1 MPREKL
7 SYRDNIERI
16 KEYFPNKELLKI
28 KEVAAFTGLHVD
40 TVKKIFT
47 FNEHRLISVA
57 TLARE
62 MS

>member
-1 MPREKL
+1 MSREKA

-16 KEYFPNKELLKI
+16 KERFPDKEMLKI
-28 KEVAAFTGLHVD
+28 RDVAAFTGLHID